1 MSGGLSER
9 VNEIGRLSRVR
20 DLRAQVDELAP
31 AVEEDAILHRSLR
44 GQVLELER
52 TVMGH
57 VAHAV
62 TAREESD

>member
-9 VNEIGRLSRVR
+9 VKEIGRLSRVR
-20 DLRAQVDELAP
+20 ELRAQVDDLAP

-44 GQVLELER
+44 GHVLHLER
-52 TVMGH
+52 TVMDH

-62 TAREESD
+62 ATRGEDD